1 MLGFETVDLL
11 LVVLVLERD
20 PLLLLIAERV
30 LARDVDAFRF
40 VVLKRLLLL
49 RLEFLGVIP
58 LCPLM

>member
-58 LCPLM
+58 LCPLT